1 MNIFYSQIIETL
13 IVILVYG
20 FILFATNSYINN
32 ALKSTHVE
40 RSRRKLI
47 IKAVYLISTIA
58 ALVFMG
64 AIWGLEQNE
73 IAVFLSTIL
82 TAFGIAFFAQWSL
95 LSNISSSIILFFS
108 HPVKIG
114 DMIKVHDKDNPVEGK
129 VTDLA
134 YFFVHLKT
142 KDGEI
147 VTIPNSVFF
156 QKSVS
161 VIGKADP
168 KKI

>member
-1 MNIFYSQIIETL
+1 
-13 IVILVYG
+13 
-20 FILFATNSYINN
+20 
-32 ALKSTHVE
+32 
-40 RSRRKLI
+40 
-47 IKAVYLISTIA
+47 
-58 ALVFMG
+58 
-64 AIWGLEQNE
+64 
-73 IAVFLSTIL
+73 
-82 TAFGIAFFAQWSL
+82 
-95 LSNISSSIILFFS
+95 
-108 HPVKIG
+108 
-114 DMIKVHDKDNPVEGK
+114 MIKVHDKDNPVEGK